1 MNALNTL
8 SAQELAKL
16 NIKGIKVSE
25 PYGTL
30 LGEPEKNAVIFIW
43 GEKGAGKSTFSLGL
57 ANALAKHGRVEYI
70 PAEEH
75 FGKTLVDRV
84 KRLRATHSNLNF
96 TKWKSLASL
105 KEILLKNRSA
115 FCVLDSITVIE
126 ANDKATVELAQ
137 WCREQGIGFIM
148 VAHAT
153 KDGKY
158 KGNTSIA
165 HECDIEIKVTKEGL
179 AETEKN
185 RYQILN
191 AIDVPFTAKDA
202 GGSYAGNQE
211 ELPQKPE
218 AKMDEENALIS
229 RENPVELPFTISL
242 KEIDALHK
250 LRSWKRVNS
259 LLGSKMPCY
268 AKKHSG
274 ESERATLSIRYVP
287 DYFNKRYIVELL
299 IDGQLKTQICTEGAK
314 GGFKASWAQLVKKH
328 GDLEVQILAQ
338 DHAKKVLGARE
349 YRRQERQQGSKPDCP
364 PSRKPKAK
372 KKPKRKPAPSKKKTA
387 KKKTAIKKSK
397 PAPKPKKLATPK
409 AEVDLEAARKS
420 QKKLDAFLEKV
431 LS

>member
-1 MNALNTL
+1 MNTL
-8 SAQELAKL
+8 SAQELSKL

-96 TKWKSLASL
+96 TKWKSISSL
-105 KEILLKNRSA
+105 KETLLKNRSA
-115 FCVLDSITVIE
+115 FCFLDSISVID
-126 ANDKATVELAQ
+126 AKDTSTVELAQ
-137 WCREQGIGFIM
+137 WCREQGIGFVM

-185 RYQILN
+185 RYQMLN

-202 GGSYAGNQE
+202 GGSHAGSQE
-211 ELPQKPE
+211 DLPQKPE
-218 AKMDEENALIS
+218 PETDEENDLNT
-229 RENPVELPFTISL
+229 RENPVELPFTITL

-287 DYFNKRYIVELL
+287 DYLNKRYIVELL

-328 GDLEVQILAQ
+328 GNLEIQILAQ

-349 YRRQERQQGSKPDCP
+349 YRRQERQQGSKPDCLP
-364 PSRKPKAK
+364 AK
-372 KKPKRKPAPSKKKTA
+372 KKSKKKTPVKKAKSASPKKAAPKTKA
-387 KKKTAIKKSK
+387 KKNIQPKKAAAKKSK
-397 PAPKPKKLATPK
+397 PA
-409 AEVDLEAARKS
+409 VDLEAARKS
-420 QKKLDAFLEKV
+420 QTKLDTFLEKV

>member
-1 MNALNTL
+1 MSGLHTL
-8 SAQELAKL
+8 SAQELSKL

-25 PYGTL
+25 PYGAL

-84 KRLRATHSNLNF
+84 KRLKATHSNLNF
-96 TKWKSLASL
+96 TKWKSLSSL

-185 RYQILN
+185 RYQMLN

-202 GGSYAGNQE
+202 GGSNTTAQE
-211 ELPQKPE
+211 NISQKPE
-218 AKMDEENALIS
+218 ANMDEESPLNT
-229 RENPVELPFTISL
+229 RKNPVELPFTITL

-328 GDLEVQILAQ
+328 GNLEVQILAQ

-349 YRRQERQQGSKPDCP
+349 YRRQETRQGSKPDCP
-364 PSRKPKAK
+364 PAK
-372 KKPKRKPAPSKKKTA
+372 KKNVKKKA
-387 KKKTAIKKSK
+387 PAKKSK
-397 PAPKPKKLATPK
+397 AAPKAHAKKNVQPKKAAAKNSQP
-409 AEVDLEAARKS
+409 AVDLEAARKS
-420 QKKLDAFLEKV
+420 QAKLDAFLEKV

>member
-1 MNALNTL
+1 MDSQNTM
-8 SAQELAKL
+8 SAKELATL
-16 NIKGIKVSE
+16 NIKGIKIVN

-57 ANALAKHGRVEYI
+57 ANALAQHGRVEYI

-84 KRLRATHSNLNF
+84 KRLNATHSNLNF
-96 TKWKSLASL
+96 TKWKSLTSL
-105 KEILLKNRSA
+105 KETLLKNGSA

-126 ANDKATVELAQ
+126 ANDKMTVELAQ
-137 WCREQGIGFIM
+137 WCREQGIGFTM

-185 RYQILN
+185 RYQVLSSIE
-191 AIDVPFTAKDA
+191 VPFT
-202 GGSYAGNQE
+202 SPRNHEYE
-211 ELPQKPE
+211 EEKTAPVK
-218 AKMDEENALIS
+218 
-229 RENPVELPFTISL
+229 RENPVDLPFSISL
-242 KEIDALHK
+242 KEIDKLHK

-268 AKKHSG
+268 AKQHSG

-287 DYFNKRYIVELL
+287 DYYNKRYIVELL
-299 IDGQLKTQICTEGAK
+299 IDGELKTQICTEGAK
-314 GGFKASWAQLVKKH
+314 GGFAASWAQLVKKH
-328 GDLEVQILAQ
+328 GSLEVQILAQ

-349 YRRQERQQGSKPDCP
+349 YRRQEKLQGSAPDCP
-364 PSRKPKAK
+364 PTGKAK
-372 KKPKRKPAPSKKKTA
+372 KSSKRIPTPPKKKTV
-387 KKKTAIKKSK
+387 KKKPAAKKSK
-397 PAPKPKKLATPK
+397 PAPKPKKQATPK
-409 AEVDLEAARKS
+409 PEVDLEAARKS
-420 QKKLDAFLEKV
+420 QAKLDAFLEKV